1 MGGGRH
7 ASCASCAPYVA
18 TEPSFDKLYPIR
30 PVSARRTATPAVP
43 VVAAGP
49 AAGFP
54 HRFGALRTAATPTA
68 MTPAV
73 RPRP

>member
-30 PVSARRTATPAVP
+30 PASARRTATPAVP
-43 VVAAGP
+43 VVAVGP
-49 AAGFP
+49 VTGFP
-54 HRFGALRTAATPTA
+54 HRSEPPHSRDPTAATPA
-68 MTPAV
+68 LSA
-73 RPRP
+73 RP